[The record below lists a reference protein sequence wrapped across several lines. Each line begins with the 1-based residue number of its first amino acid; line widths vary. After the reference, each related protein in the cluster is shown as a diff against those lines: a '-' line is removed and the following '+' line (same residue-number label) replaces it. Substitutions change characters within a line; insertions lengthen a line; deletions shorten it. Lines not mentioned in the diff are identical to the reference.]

1 METLTVL
8 VPAFNEENTISES
21 LERLKN
27 ISIITEI
34 LVLDDGSTDKTK
46 QLVENAALN
55 NNKIK
60 LINFDSNNGKGAVL
74 NKSREFITSDYVVIH
89 DADLEYFPEDIE
101 EMFKEVNGDNLILG
115 SRFIGNKKRLN
126 VYSRTYLANKVMSL
140 FFSLVNFKKIT
151 DVATC
156 YKMMPSSFFKS
167 NSFTEKGFSIEIEM
181 LSRFLKTSRQ
191 IIEVPISYNG
201 RSYED
206 GKKIKLHDGFLYLIN
221 TIKYRIIS

>member
-1 METLTVL
+1 MKTLTVL

-21 LERLKN
+21 LDRLKN

-34 LVLDDGSTDKTK
+34 LVLDDGSTDNTK
-46 QLVENAALN
+46 QLVRDVALN

-60 LINFDSNNGKGAVL
+60 LKHFHTNNGKGAVL

-115 SRFIGNKKRLN
+115 SRFIGNKKRINL
-126 VYSRTYLANKVMSL
+126 YSRTYLANKAMSL
-140 FFSLVNFKKIT
+140 FFSIVNFTKIT

-156 YKMMPSSFFKS
+156 YKMMPSDFFKS
-167 NSFTEKGFSIEIEM
+167 SSFTEKGFSIEIEM
-181 LSRFLKTSRQ
+181 LSRFLKTSNQ
-191 IIEVPISYNG
+191 IIEVPISYKG
-201 RSYED
+201 RSYKE
-206 GKKIKLHDGFLYLIN
+206 GKKIKLQDGFLYLIN
-221 TIKYRIIS
+221 TVKYRIIS